1 MMMMMTTKIP
11 PNFSRCVNYENCCK
25 EHVSVPEVDNVIVSV
40 LMLHIFASCEDDE
53 QNDSLQKYA
62 NNTGNV
68 RINVTP
74 RRVRVTTVP
83 VGKQ

>member
-11 PNFSRCVNYENCCK
+11 PNFSRYVNCENCCK
-25 EHVSVPEVDNVIVSV
+25 ERVSVPEGDNVIVSV
-40 LMLHIFASCEDDE
+40 LMFHIFASCEDDE
-53 QNDSLQKYA
+53 QNDSLKKYA

-74 RRVRVTTVP
+74 RRVRETTVP